1 MMDRCSFVFTVKCSC
16 ATAECLKGHPELCS
30 PRNMSIGADTDG
42 ATEGRLEGIEWG
54 VAGEMGEAFEEVL
67 DWDVPDEG
75 IIMVG

>member
-1 MMDRCSFVFTVKCSC
+1 
-16 ATAECLKGHPELCS
+16 
-30 PRNMSIGADTDG
+30 MSIGADTDG

-75 IIMVG
+75 IVMVG